1 MRREY
6 EGDLNLSLVFI
17 GREIRVMREE
27 RFERARNFLKVKA
40 VSLWF
45 FFY

>member
-27 RFERARNFLKVKA
+27 RFEREIGRAHV
-40 VSLWF
+40 
-45 FFY
+45 